1 MANVVMTSVDI
12 ADMLVPAL
20 KSKPEAAVEDCLDE
34 RDIAL
39 NCLKLNHHHGPSVQ
53 KTVVSRCKRSTQAL
67 GGLLRIPYHWR
78 IWLRSSLRA

>member
-1 MANVVMTSVDI
+1 MSSRGKEHAADVVMTKVDI

-39 NCLKLNHHHGPSVQ
+39 NCSKLNHHHGPSVQ
-53 KTVVSRCKRSTQAL
+53 KTVVNRCKRSTQAL

-78 IWLRSSLRA
+78 I

>member
-1 MANVVMTSVDI
+1 MSSRGKEHAADVIMTKVDI

-53 KTVVSRCKRSTQAL
+53 KTVVILCKRFTQAL
-67 GGLLRIPYHWR
+67 EGRR
-78 IWLRSSLRA
+78 MA